1 MGFCKPYYG
10 VEDTIEE
17 IAKIDEKINEL
28 FIKRET
34 YVKDLKKQIKKTPN
48 SEN

>member
-1 MGFCKPYYG
+1 MGIIRPYYG
-10 VEDTIEE
+10 VEDTIAE

-28 FIKRET
+28 FIKREV